1 MGKNLRENIE
11 LREGKGYKAQD
22 VDDCIDFL
30 CAEYKKLETTKA
42 KNEEALKLR
51 IVEIEKERDAVKA
64 KETEQLAQFA
74 EVMSAAKR
82 TADLI
87 TKEAQEKAEETN
99 KKAADMLADVERK
112 AKEAENAVER
122 ILKDA
127 ETRANTMIQ
136 KSMEDLS
143 DIHQSFLQVKSEAD
157 TFKAS
162 VSRVFKRVESLTDSH
177 IASID
182 NMRKNLS
189 GQSEEETVK
198 NESADEDVLHNEAAD
213 D

>member
-1 MGKNLRENIE
+1 M
-11 LREGKGYKAQD
+11 Q
-22 VDDCIDFL
+22 
-30 CAEYKKLETTKA
+30 
-42 KNEEALKLR
+42 
-51 IVEIEKERDAVKA
+51 
-64 KETEQLAQFA
+64 
-74 EVMSAAKR
+74 
-82 TADLI
+82 
-87 TKEAQEKAEETN
+87 
-99 KKAADMLADVERK
+99 
-112 AKEAENAVER
+112 AENAVER